1 MQKNLLVVI
10 PARAKSKSIKNKNII
25 KINKNVLIEYTFINA
40 KQIKEKSKI
49 IHCTTDS
56 IKIQKIAKK
65 YNINALPLRPGKFSG
80 DLSRDLEFVNHT
92 LKIYKKKKIYFNYGL
107 ILRPTNPIRKLS
119 SLNTSF
125 SKFKNNKLAD
135 SMKSIFPSRKTPYKT
150 WVKKGKYIKPV
161 ILFSSINESYNAPRQ
176 LLPKTYDQT
185 GTYEYF
191 KINYKSKI
199 ESISGKKIM
208 YFDVSKEESL
218 DIDNLNDIKVLKKLK
233 S

>member
-1 MQKNLLVVI
+1 
-10 PARAKSKSIKNKNII
+10 
-25 KINKNVLIEYTFINA
+25 
-40 KQIKEKSKI
+40 
-49 IHCTTDS
+49 
-56 IKIQKIAKK
+56 
-65 YNINALPLRPGKFSG
+65 
-80 DLSRDLEFVNHT
+80 
-92 LKIYKKKKIYFNYGL
+92 
-107 ILRPTNPIRKLS
+107 
-119 SLNTSF
+119 
-125 SKFKNNKLAD
+125 
-135 SMKSIFPSRKTPYKT
+135 MKSIFPSRKTPYKT